1 MLGRGSL
8 DSSRA
13 TRAAAR
19 AGPRFA
25 VAAGLG
31 RRDQGVWKLKEF
43 EHFKKSSST
52 RIQTL
57 NLNSNNQKQCTSMNA
72 TIKSYGS
79 LIFIRKI
86 LNA

>member
-1 MLGRGSL
+1 VARWTAAGLQW
-8 DSSRA
+8 
-13 TRAAAR
+13 AAAR
-19 AGPRFA
+19 AGPRVA

-31 RRDQGVWKLKEF
+31 RRDQGDWKLKGF
-43 EHFKKSSST
+43 EQFDKSSST

-79 LIFIRKI
+79 LIYF
-86 LNA
+86 